1 MEADGHARRLRLR
14 HGQRGRS
21 LRSIDAIWDACAQAE
36 IPLESVNSEYD
47 TPQFEFTLRY
57 SDALR
62 AADDGFLFKVLAREV
77 AHRMGLLLTFMGKP
91 LSDRG
96 GSGLHVNFSFRNRRR
111 RQRHQ

>member
-1 MEADGHARRLRLR
+1 LGCLRR
-14 HGQRGRS
+14 GG
-21 LRSIDAIWDACAQAE
+21 

-62 AADDGFLFKVLAREV
+62 RPTTRSFSKVLAREV
-77 AHRMGLLLTFMGKP
+77 ANSLGLMLTFMGKP

-96 GSGLHVNFSFRNRRR
+96 VQDST
-111 RQRHQ
+111 